1 MASSNKTPNKY
12 WEKREDAWTKEC
24 QANNRQWDK
33 ELQDVY
39 QVMADE
45 IRDQIDIFYQRYADQ
60 TGMTMAQAK
69 QYLDQTDIRYYSSLA
84 KRYCEDAAKDMAAG
98 TWAHDPA
105 KSYFTQQADEEMK
118 RYNTTMKIA
127 RLDMLKHQIDL
138 RIANAQRKVCSVIG
152 DALNDRAMQTYT
164 RQAGILGKTVLN
176 NLSCVKTIVQASFHG
191 ATFSDRIWGTQQAQL
206 KKVLSKAL
214 QDCLILGKGAAP
226 FTREL
231 AKVTGKTKRQAQRLI
246 STELAR
252 VQVQAAMD
260 SMKASGFDEFQI
272 IASPDCCDECQAIDG
287 KHFPIAKLAAGTN
300 APPMHPNCR
309 CSIAPF
315 VARDDDDDDFD
326 EESFD
331 EWCDY
336 MEEHE
341 DDPNAM
347 TWEEWKK
354 KSDEEDEATYEN
366 RTDQLI
372 KSYPVL
378 PRHTEAEIEPYYRA
392 IHFKTVDQKTKDFVK
407 TEMRFMSIEDLK
419 MIQKRG
425 LTITQS
431 ERKNSYYRRNPLSD
445 TIVIS
450 PQLRKGSFM
459 HEFAH
464 FYYRSD
470 HFDSEL
476 LALQQK
482 VIDSSTLTFS
492 SYNGKKSWGIK
503 CSKFISQYQGRLYG
517 FSDRFSPPKAIVPKM
532 LKEYVTVGYET
543 YVLNPQ
549 KLLLMDPD
557 LYNYFNKAGGLH
569 REKKRRFGK

>member
-1 MASSNKTPNKY
+1 MASNKY
-12 WEKREDAWTKEC
+12 WQEREDDWTKEC
-24 QANNRQWDK
+24 QANNVQWDK
-33 ELQDVY
+33 ELQDIY
-39 QVMADE
+39 QTMNDEISEQIAVFYQKYADE
-45 IRDQIDIFYQRYADQ
+45 NGLTY
-60 TGMTMAQAK
+60 AQAK
-69 QYLDQTDIRYYSSLA
+69 QYLGRTDIRYYSRLA
-84 KRYCEDAAKDMAAG
+84 KRYCDDAAKDMAAG
-98 TWAHDPA
+98 TWAYDPA
-105 KSYFTQQADEEMK
+105 KSYFTQQANQEMK
-118 RYNTTMKIA
+118 RYNTAMKIA
-127 RLDMLKHQIDL
+127 RLDMLKRQIDL
-138 RIANAQRKVCSVIG
+138 RIANAQRKACSVIE
-152 DALNDRAMQTYT
+152 DALNDRILQTYT
-164 RQAGILGKTVLN
+164 RQAGILGDTVLT
-176 NLSCVKTIVQASFHG
+176 NLKHVSTIAHASFHG
-191 ATFSDRIWGTQQAQL
+191 ATFSDRIWGTQQAKL
-206 KKVLSKAL
+206 KKVLNKAL

-231 AKVTGKTKRQAQRLI
+231 KKATGKTTRECQRLI
-246 STELAR
+246 STELSRVR
-252 VQVQAAMD
+252 VQASLD
-260 SMKASGFDEFQI
+260 SFKACGFDEFQI

-431 ERKNSYYRRNPLSD
+431 ESKNSYYRRNPLSD
-445 TIVIS
+445 TIAIS

-549 KLLLMDPD
+549 KLLLTDPD